1 MTRLKNTW
9 RSLFDVR
16 PGEIRR
22 TAFMSLY
29 LLLVMF
35 AYYILRAASESLFL
49 NKFDIDKLPNLY
61 ILMAVF
67 GGALGYI
74 YSKAAAR
81 TSLHAAVTWTLF
93 ISILCLVLMW
103 FPLRG
108 RESTMV
114 YVFAVWVR
122 LFSVV
127 TVTQGWVVATN
138 LFTSREAK
146 RLYGPLGMGM
156 VVGAIFG
163 GEFAAQTVRFIGTDN
178 LLFASVP
185 LVVLA
190 YVCYLVAIG
199 G

>member
-1 MTRLKNTW
+1 MTWLKSAGQ
-9 RSLFDVR
+9 SLFDVR

-22 TAFMSLY
+22 TSFMSLY

-35 AYYILRAASESLFL
+35 AYYILRSSSESMFL

-67 GGALGYI
+67 GGALGYV

-81 TSLHAAVTWTLF
+81 TSLHTAVTWTLF
-93 ISILCLVLMW
+93 LSILCLLAMW
-103 FPLRG
+103 FPLRS
-108 RESTMV
+108 RSSIMI

-146 RLYGPLGMGM
+146 RLYG
-156 VVGAIFG
+156 
-163 GEFAAQTVRFIGTDN
+163 
-178 LLFASVP
+178 
-185 LVVLA
+185 
-190 YVCYLVAIG
+190 
-199 G
+199 